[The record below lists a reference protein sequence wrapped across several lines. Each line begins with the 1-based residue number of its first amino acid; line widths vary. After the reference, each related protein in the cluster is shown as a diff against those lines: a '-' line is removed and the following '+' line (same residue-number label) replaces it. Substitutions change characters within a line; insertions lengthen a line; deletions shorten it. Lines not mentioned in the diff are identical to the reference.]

1 MKRDTKAMTEYNVN
15 RGNATRERVIAAIE
29 QCKEEKDIS
38 TTRVCEIAGVHRSYF
53 TKHPEMRKLLDT
65 AIGIVNR
72 KIKKRQQNEN
82 SKDVIIKS
90 LQIKIAALEKE
101 NHTLSDC
108 TKYKTM
114 YESKCDE
121 VEKLKNQLNQKY
133 IESGIL
139 NF

>member
-1 MKRDTKAMTEYNVN
+1 MKRETKAMIEYNVN

-29 QCKEEKDIS
+29 QCKAEKDIS
-38 TTRVCEIAGVHRSYF
+38 TTRVCELAGVHRSYF
-53 TKHPEMRKLLDT
+53 TKHPEMRKLLDIN
-65 AIGIVNR
+65 IGIVNR

-114 YESKCDE
+114 YETKCDE

>member
-1 MKRDTKAMTEYNVN
+1 MNRNTKPMNEYNVN
-15 RGNATRERVIAAIE
+15 RGKTTRERVIAAIE
-29 QCKEEKDIS
+29 QCKAEKDIS
-38 TTRVCEIAGVHRSYF
+38 TARVCELADVHRSYF
-53 TKHPEMRKLLDT
+53 TKHPEMRRLLDT
-65 AIGIVNR
+65 AKGIVNR
-72 KIKKRQQNEN
+72 TIKKRQQNEN

-90 LQIKIAALEKE
+90 LQIKNAALEKE
-101 NHTLSDC
+101 NHTLSDY

-114 YESKCDE
+114 YESKCEE

>member
-1 MKRDTKAMTEYNVN
+1 MNRNTKPMNEYNVN
-15 RGNATRERVIAAIE
+15 RGNTTRERVIAAIE
-29 QCKEEKDIS
+29 QCKAEKDIS
-38 TTRVCEIAGVHRSYF
+38 TTRVCELADVHRSYF
-53 TKHPEMRKLLDT
+53 TKHPEMRRLLDT
-65 AIGIVNR
+65 AKGIVNK

>member
-53 TKHPEMRKLLDT
+53 TKHPEMRKLLDIN
-65 AIGIVNR
+65 IGIVNR

-82 SKDVIIKS
+82 SKDVLIKS
-90 LQIKIAALEKE
+90 LYTKITALEKE

-133 IESGIL
+133 IESGML